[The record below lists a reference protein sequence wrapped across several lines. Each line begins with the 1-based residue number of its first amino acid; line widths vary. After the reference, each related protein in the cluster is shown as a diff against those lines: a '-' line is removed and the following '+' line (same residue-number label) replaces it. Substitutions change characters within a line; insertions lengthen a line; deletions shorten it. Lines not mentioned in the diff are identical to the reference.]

1 MKWKLTGRYILSIV
15 FVVILVVFI
24 NVFIIFGLLI
34 AQSAFQI
41 PIFQGNDTT
50 PEEFARE
57 FENKINLDNNYVT
70 ITEEGKKALK
80 ENNAWIQILDENGKV
95 MYDYQTPAGV
105 KEKYTPSEI
114 VQMYKYQEVNAD
126 TTVYVGEKK
135 EAANNYSYFIGIE
148 NSSLNRYVISYDN
161 RDILQT
167 LKVWYMIV
175 IIDILIALLIGY
187 LFSKRL
193 TKPLQTLI
201 YGIKKLANKDYVVN
215 YKAKGVYKDVFHN
228 INYLSSQL
236 TANERERKKLELMR
250 EEWIGNITHDIKTP
264 LASIQGYAELI
275 KDQDY
280 NISLKEIREYAEII
294 EHKSLYIKELMDD
307 LNISTRLK
315 NKALSLNKKT
325 VNIVALLRNMVIDI
339 LNDPQYSNL
348 KIIFHVKEENIPME
362 VDDIL
367 FRRAINNLIYNAIV
381 HNDEHVT
388 IDVSV
393 EQNEQIYIKI
403 ADNGKGIKEEELDRI
418 FDRYYRGTNTGEAHK
433 GSGLG
438 MAISKDII
446 KAHDGELV
454 ISSVIGH
461 GTTIDIKMKKA

>member
-1 MKWKLTGRYILSIV
+1 M
-15 FVVILVVFI
+15 
-24 NVFIIFGLLI
+24 
-34 AQSAFQI
+34 
-41 PIFQGNDTT
+41 
-50 PEEFARE
+50 
-57 FENKINLDNNYVT
+57 
-70 ITEEGKKALK
+70 
-80 ENNAWIQILDENGKV
+80 DENGKV

-114 VQMYKYQEVNAD
+114 VQTYKYQEVNAD

-135 EAANNYSYFIGIE
+135 EAAANNYSYFIGIE

-167 LKVWYMIV
+167 LKVWCMIV

-339 LNDPQYSNL
+339 
-348 KIIFHVKEENIPME
+348 
-362 VDDIL
+362 
-367 FRRAINNLIYNAIV
+367 
-381 HNDEHVT
+381 
-388 IDVSV
+388 
-393 EQNEQIYIKI
+393 
-403 ADNGKGIKEEELDRI
+403 
-418 FDRYYRGTNTGEAHK
+418 
-433 GSGLG
+433 
-438 MAISKDII
+438 
-446 KAHDGELV
+446 
-454 ISSVIGH
+454 
-461 GTTIDIKMKKA
+461 